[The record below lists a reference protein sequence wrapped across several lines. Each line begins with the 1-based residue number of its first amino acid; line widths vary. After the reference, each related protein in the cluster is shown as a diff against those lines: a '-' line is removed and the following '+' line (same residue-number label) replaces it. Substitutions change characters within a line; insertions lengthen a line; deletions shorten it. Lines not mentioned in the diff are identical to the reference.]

1 MLLLPPTS
9 PVYPRYSAEFFYSCD
24 LTGQNVWITESHD
37 AQRCLTSPSAVECVK
52 GALFYKFCF
61 HCLLLISFQ
70 ISLLTSAVNHLKAN
84 VKSAADLIS
93 LPATV
98 EGLQK
103 VSAVYG
109 H

>member
-1 MLLLPPTS
+1 MSGSQKHIKAKGALILL
-9 PVYPRYSAEFFYSCD
+9 
-24 LTGQNVWITESHD
+24 
-37 AQRCLTSPSAVECVK
+37 SAVESVQE
-52 GALFYKFCF
+52 AFTSPNSLFIV
-61 HCLLLISFQ
+61 LSSFQ

-103 VSAVYG
+103 VSAACRY
-109 H
+109 